1 MIFKKHNHFGLYL
14 LLVLLDLF
22 LSCSPNNDIEIDK
35 SITEVDSIITWIDLS
50 QNSNLEQEKRKTFLL
65 KAYRYN
71 KDNKIDSIQNRY
83 LIKIAFV
90 AYKLKDSTFF
100 FKTNKEALKLS
111 EKLRDTFSIAKV
123 HWNYGNYYT
132 KKVKMDSAFYHY
144 YKAYTNFTAINHEY
158 NSGRMLYNM
167 AFIQGRVK
175 NYIESEKLTFQAIS
189 KFKPLKKYLNLYKC
203 YNHIGITFKDLK
215 EYDKSIFYHKNA
227 LIYLKK
233 VKDKKTYKEW
243 SLNNIGL
250 VYQEKSDFR
259 KAIQYFEKALENDS
273 LKIKNINLYAR
284 LVDNL
289 AFNKFLN
296 GDTTNLINEFN
307 TALKIRDSQHN
318 KSGVVISNL
327 HLAEYIATN
336 KDTLKAFDHAKFA
349 LGLSK
354 DIRNNRDIL
363 ASLKLLSAIDKV
375 NTDSYLN
382 EYIYLTDSLQQEERK
397 VRNKFTRIQFET
409 DEYIQETKELSKQ
422 RNWIIITSFLI
433 LTIVSLLYYFINQK
447 AKNKALILENEQQK
461 ANEEIYELM
470 LSQQSKMEEGKLQ
483 ERKRISKD
491 LHDGVLGN
499 LYGTRIG
506 LGFLDIKGDDEIIKK
521 HQSFLDAMQEIEKE
535 IRTIS
540 HELKNELLPS
550 EHNFIKIIDILLE
563 KQSKISEFE
572 YELSNDDLIHW
583 DDIDNNVKINIYRI
597 IQEAIQN
604 INKYAKASNVEIS
617 FSLDKEML
625 HLTIKDDGVGFDV
638 KRIKKGIGLKNM
650 TSRAQKLAGV
660 FRINSKINRG
670 TTIDIS
676 IPT

>member
-1 MIFKKHNHFGLYL
+1 M
-14 LLVLLDLF
+14 
-22 LSCSPNNDIEIDK
+22 
-35 SITEVDSIITWIDLS
+35 
-50 QNSNLEQEKRKTFLL
+50 
-65 KAYRYN
+65 
-71 KDNKIDSIQNRY
+71 
-83 LIKIAFV
+83 
-90 AYKLKDSTFF
+90 
-100 FKTNKEALKLS
+100 
-111 EKLRDTFSIAKV
+111 
-123 HWNYGNYYT
+123 
-132 KKVKMDSAFYHY
+132 
-144 YKAYTNFTAINHEY
+144 
-158 NSGRMLYNM
+158 
-167 AFIQGRVK
+167 
-175 NYIESEKLTFQAIS
+175 
-189 KFKPLKKYLNLYKC
+189 
-203 YNHIGITFKDLK
+203 
-215 EYDKSIFYHKNA
+215 
-227 LIYLKK
+227 
-233 VKDKKTYKEW
+233 
-243 SLNNIGL
+243 
-250 VYQEKSDFR
+250 
-259 KAIQYFEKALENDS
+259 
-273 LKIKNINLYAR
+273 
-284 LVDNL
+284 
-289 AFNKFLN
+289 
-296 GDTTNLINEFN
+296 
-307 TALKIRDSQHN
+307 
-318 KSGVVISNL
+318 
-327 HLAEYIATN
+327 
-336 KDTLKAFDHAKFA
+336 
-349 LGLSK
+349 GLSK

-363 ASLKLLSAIDKV
+363 ASLKLLSVIDKV

-382 EYIYLTDSLQQEERK
+382 EYISLTDSLQQQERK

-409 DEYIQETKELSKQ
+409 DEYIQENKELSTQ

-433 LTIVSLLYYFINQK
+433 LAIVSLLYYFINQK

-470 LSQQSKMEEGKLQ
+470 LSQQSKMQEGKLH
-483 ERKRISKD
+483 ERKRISED

-499 LYGTRIG
+499 LFGTRIG
-506 LGFLDIKGDDEIIKK
+506 LGFLDIKGNNETIKK
-521 HQSFLDAMQEIEKE
+521 HQSFLDEMQEIEKE

-604 INKYAKASNVEIS
+604 INKYAKASSVKIN

-650 TSRAQKLAGV
+650 ASRAQKLTGV

>member
-1 MIFKKHNHFGLYL
+1 MKLKLSIYKTIFL
-14 LLVLLDLF
+14 LFQIIFLL
-22 LSCSPNNDIEIDK
+22 SGCRYENNQIIDSNIIE
-35 SITEVDSIITWIDLS
+35 TDSINYWIGLS
-50 QNSNLEQEKRKTFLL
+50 MDRSLRLDNRKDYLL
-65 KAYRYN
+65 KAYHLN
-71 KDNKIDSIQNRY
+71 SKLEDSIKNKN
-83 LIKIAFV
+83 LLKIAFE
-90 AYKLKDSTFF
+90 AYKLKDTPVFI
-100 FKTNKEALKLS
+100 KANLEALKIS
-111 EKLRDTFSIAKV
+111 KKLKDTFGVADT
-123 HWNYGNYYT
+123 HWNFGNFFT
-132 KKVKMDSAFYHY
+132 KGAKMDSAYYHY
-144 YKAYTNFTAINHEY
+144 NKAFINFNSIKHEY
-158 NSGRMLYNM
+158 YSGKMLYNM
-167 AFIQGRVK
+167 AFIQSRSK
-175 NYIESEKLTFQAIS
+175 NYIESEILTFQAIS
-189 KFKPLKKYLNLYKC
+189 KFESLKKSFNIYQSYNRLGLIYTELEEYK
-203 YNHIGITFKDLK
+203 
-215 EYDKSIFYHKNA
+215 KSIFYHNKA
-227 LIYLKK
+227 LDYLKK
-233 VKDKKTYKEW
+233 VKDKKTFKEG

-250 VYQEKSDFR
+250 VYQENGDFK
-259 KAIQYFEKALENDS
+259 KAIQYFDKALENDS

-289 AFNKFLN
+289 AYNKFLN

-336 KDTLKAFDHAKFA
+336 KDILKALDYAKFA

-363 ASLKLLSAIDKV
+363 ASLKLLSDIDKV
-375 NTDSYLN
+375 NTGSYLN
-382 EYIYLTDSLQQEERK
+382 EYISLTDSLQQQERK

-483 ERKRISKD
+483 ERKRISQD

-506 LGFLDIKGDDEIIKK
+506 LDFLDIKGNDETIKK
-521 HQSFLDAMQEIEKE
+521 HQSFLDEMQEIEKE

-550 EHNFIKIIDILLE
+550 EHNVIKIIDILLE
-563 KQSKISEFE
+563 KQSKISKFE

-604 INKYAKASNVEIS
+604 INKYAKASIVKIN